1 MLLAGEPTTNA
12 NNAAI
17 TIVVNTM
24 HSCFGLIQRNMFVI
38 DAYYLNIQTFLFLLK
53 EDSTCGEIGT
63 K

>member
-12 NNAAI
+12 NN
-17 TIVVNTM
+17 VC
-24 HSCFGLIQRNMFVI
+24 HHDCCQYDSCFGLIQRNMFVI

-53 EDSTCGEIGT
+53 EDSTCGELGT